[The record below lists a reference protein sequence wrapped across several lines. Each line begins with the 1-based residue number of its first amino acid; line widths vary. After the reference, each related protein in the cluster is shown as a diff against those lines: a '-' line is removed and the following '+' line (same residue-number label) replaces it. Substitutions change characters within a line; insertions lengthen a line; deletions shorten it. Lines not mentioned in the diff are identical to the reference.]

1 MTIGTVKR
9 LAADMMGIGVNRV
22 RILPDRFKEADKALT
37 RADVRNLIKSGVVK
51 KVPVKG
57 RRKKERSSERGH
69 GSRKGTAKTRRGSKD
84 VWMAKVRSQRSLL
97 RQVLAEGALDPT
109 NKRKIYNRVK
119 SGLFRSKRAFITYL
133 KEAGML
139 KADYEPAKRHFEK
152 KVQAAPAA
160 AAPVKPKDV
169 KGIIEVKKS

>member
-9 LAADMMGIGVNRV
+9 LAADMMGVGVNRI

-37 RADVRNLIKSGVVK
+37 RADVRNLIKSGIVK
-51 KVPVKG
+51 KVPVQG
-57 RRKKERSSERGH
+57 RRKKNLSSDRGH

-84 VWMAKVRSQRSLL
+84 VWMAKVRSQRSML
-97 RQVLAEGALDPT
+97 RQVLDEGALDPT
-109 NKRKIYNRVK
+109 HKRKIYNRVK

-139 KADYEPAKRHFEK
+139 KVDYEPAKRVFVK
-152 KVQAAPAA
+152 KENTK
-160 AAPVKPKDV
+160 PVASATV
-169 KGIIEVKKS
+169 KSKSTTEVKKS

>member
-9 LAADMMGIGVNRV
+9 LAADMMGIGVSRV
-22 RILPDRFKEADKALT
+22 RIQPDRFKEADKAVT
-37 RADVRNLIKSGVVK
+37 RADVRNLIKAGIVK
-51 KVPVKG
+51 KAPVHG

-133 KEAGML
+133 KEGGML
-139 KADYEPAKRHFEK
+139 KADYEPAKRVFVRKENMK
-152 KVQAAPAA
+152 
-160 AAPVKPKDV
+160 PVASATV
-169 KGIIEVKKS
+169 KSKSITEVKNS